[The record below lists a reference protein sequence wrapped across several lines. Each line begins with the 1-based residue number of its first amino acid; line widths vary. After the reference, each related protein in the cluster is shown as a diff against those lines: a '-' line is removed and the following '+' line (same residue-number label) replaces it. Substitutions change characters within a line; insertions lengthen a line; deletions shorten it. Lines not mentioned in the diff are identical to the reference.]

1 MYDLQM
7 FSKKIE
13 EMQIYYRKLRE
24 VNDFETIL
32 LMYQRWSSVCF
43 DFKNKYLSFDYLK
56 NLVDRRTDP
65 VMRPIALQI
74 SLCFMCMKNPAN
86 LTCNN
91 VKDENCKICKECA
104 SFCVNHG
111 YYCRVHAKYYGEH
124 SADKA

>member
-32 LMYQRWSSVCF
+32 LMYGRWSSVCF

-56 NLVDRRTDP
+56 NLVDRRIDP
-65 VMRPIALQI
+65 IMRPIAL
-74 SLCFMCMKNPAN
+74 
-86 LTCNN
+86 
-91 VKDENCKICKECA
+91 
-104 SFCVNHG
+104 
-111 YYCRVHAKYYGEH
+111 
-124 SADKA
+124 